1 MSEKKQPEKED
12 DLTQSSQV
20 VTALDMFT
28 ASDYLMDNSMDNIE
42 GMFKLLMNNPHN
54 LTTFKYPNDTTQRI
68 SVEQITPMTQKFQR
82 KTASIT
88 RNFSADSMMRKNQ
101 QFMRHSMQGLKS
113 PRNIEP
119 QTTLSSTAA
128 PYISI
133 VGPVRVQTVQKIDK
147 RSMDKLFI
155 DEILELYGLGVKY
168 PSKELIS
175 IKPRILKSLPTATK
189 NIPITVQSV
198 HVGHDYV
205 RIDRKIAIDR
215 SKIKFQPN
223 LNTKEMVEFGGGLV
237 QENKEVKPNR
247 KSKSEASILRTPVF
261 NLIGPLVIT
270 AFQNTLH
277 DASGNYKIY
286 EEIELRADGS
296 TAKPE
301 ITVIP
306 FLRKESVLPKN
317 DKQEIPIRYHEDI
330 LVGYNVMLIKRL
342 IEIKPSITRQL
353 QDFSLSE
360 ERNYV
365 TDKTIC
371 TASSVT
377 KSVAPRIAQER
388 KMLVLQ
394 EPPIRTDLTV
404 SSGSSGEPTFLHTAE
419 SAPIES
425 FYERDQSS
433 KTERTLRTALS
444 SSEMINAVSKSHTEA
459 FMSAES
465 RASRRL
471 HGISK
476 LENPKAND
484 YVLQAH
490 SDSLRT
496 GQSVSMKYMKVP
508 EESAKSLAETT
519 LSAKLLTARSLED
532 ERKRSKKPVLFLK
545 EKLLP
550 NETMNSNS
558 KIQCIYRSPSNFTV
572 KTARSPTQSR
582 SIYSSPLHPSISPRS
597 PRQDEKHKFIPD
609 DFAAVLP
616 KGLSSFGSTCRHES
630 DSMMDKRKYVRYD
643 EPSLL
648 SGSADKNDNKK
659 SLGIPTPRSISNQ
672 RVITVN
678 SCFPETNERALTAHE
693 LSRETLELGRSL
705 REDKKHRFIEIP
717 KKFLDTHSVEIPSR
731 KMLSRLPQPHSSYFM
746 SEQEPKNLKSRSTDV
761 LLESEK
767 KNNLSIVSE
776 KDHALSCKRKF
787 VLLPPTSSII
797 SCSPKQ
803 LSTARSKESIIPQSS
818 TMSKKAVSEV
828 DEKVSVASKKTSKVI
843 RSDPRSERFLLQV
856 QSMKSGHKILP
867 STFTKQTQSKRT
879 PSLIS
884 VTQESDDTK
893 SSTVRKPSKWYE
905 KSMFIDQSKSL
916 PQMQATHIVT
926 PISSDMSRSFDST
939 IMQKKSNVVKNA
951 SSIFNTL
958 DENVS
963 EASQAKGTSIMIQ
976 SKDEENLTIQLNI
989 TIKINNEEGKSN
1001 GKYNLKP
1008 ERILVKGRE
1017 VYRKKDDCTL

>member
-444 SSEMINAVSKSHTEA
+444 SSEMINAGHEIVKTFDKFQVIRHPSPINGPKASKIPKRTKHHKLKVSKSHTEA

-630 DSMMDKRKYVRYD
+630 DSMMDKRKYD

-672 RVITVN
+672 R
-678 SCFPETNERALTAHE
+678 
-693 LSRETLELGRSL
+693 
-705 REDKKHRFIEIP
+705 
-717 KKFLDTHSVEIPSR
+717 
-731 KMLSRLPQPHSSYFM
+731 
-746 SEQEPKNLKSRSTDV
+746 EPKNLKSRSTDV

-905 KSMFIDQSKSL
+905 KSMFIDQSKSI